1 MKKAILVIVLLSMGF
16 TLFAGCRISRNS
28 NVLYNDPLSDEMK
41 TTIKNKVV
49 LKYDTSVQWH
59 GAGSDEPY
67 YGTINDCIVVQTSLP
82 NVMWPAVVY
91 NVKLEIAGYTFR
103 GIYPDFNLCVYRDG
117 EVCLLEEA
125 YENGW
130 LTKEQIGKIY
140 EKHQIIYKEY
150 LTAYE
155 EYLKTKEE
163 AQD

>member
-1 MKKAILVIVLLSMGF
+1 MKKYIGIVLLLVIALA
-16 TLFAGCRISRNS
+16 LFFWWQNTNDP

-41 TTIKNKVV
+41 TTIQNKVV
-49 LKYDTSVQWH
+49 LKYDTSVQWR
-59 GAGSDEPY
+59 GTGSNEPY

-82 NVMWPAVVY
+82 DVMWPAVLY

-103 GIYPDFNLCVYRDG
+103 GSYPDFNLCVYCDG
-117 EVCLLEEA
+117 EVCLLDEA

-155 EYLKTKEE
+155 ESLKTKEE